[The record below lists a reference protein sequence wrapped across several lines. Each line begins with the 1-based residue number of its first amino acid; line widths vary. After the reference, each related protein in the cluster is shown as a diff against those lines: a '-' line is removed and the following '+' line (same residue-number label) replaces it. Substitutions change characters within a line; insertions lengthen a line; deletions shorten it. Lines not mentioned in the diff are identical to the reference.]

1 MRKKTIYLFL
11 VPSLIGFLIFFL
23 VPFVGSLYYAF
34 NVDGRISLH
43 NFEYTLQNKAFQLA
57 LKNTLLFLLICV
69 PLNLLLPLL
78 VAIAV
83 KSIGEQSRLFRLAYI
98 SPLVV
103 PVASVA
109 IFWSILFSPGG
120 SISHILGLV
129 GIPETDFLH
138 SSLAVF
144 VVALIYLWKNL
155 GYMMVLYLA
164 GLSEVPESY
173 YEAASMDGAGT
184 VRKFRNITIPC
195 LWPTIFFVLVLS
207 VVNCFKV
214 FRDIFLIT
222 GAYPDESVYML
233 QNYMNNMFHDTD
245 YARLTS
251 AAFIITAIIVMFLIV
266 MFRLNRSAQKRLGG
280 DQPDK

>member
-1 MRKKTIYLFL
+1 MRKRAVLVFL
-11 VPSLIGFLIFFL
+11 IPSLAGFLIFFL
-23 VPFVGSLYYAF
+23 IPFAGSLYYACT
-34 NVDGRISLH
+34 VDGSLSFD
-43 NFEYTLQNKAFQLA
+43 NFIYTLQNEAFQLA

-69 PLNLLLPLL
+69 PLNTVLPLL
-78 VAIAV
+78 IAMAV
-83 KSIGEQSRLFRLAYI
+83 KSLGGQSRLFRAAYI

-109 IFWSILFSPGG
+109 IFWTILFAPGG
-120 SISHILGLV
+120 TVNQALGYFGL
-129 GIPETDFLH
+129 PETDFLH
-138 SSLAVF
+138 SGWAVF

-164 GLSEVPESY
+164 GLSEIPASY
-173 YEAASMDGAGT
+173 YEAASMDGAGGFQ
-184 VRKFRNITIPC
+184 KFRRITVPC

-214 FRDIFLIT
+214 FREMFLIT

-233 QNYMNNMFHDTD
+233 QHYMNNMFRNTD

-251 AAFIITAIIVMFLIV
+251 AAFIITAIIVLFLFA
-266 MFRLNRSAQKRLGG
+266 MFRLNRRAQKNLEE
-280 DQPDK
+280 

>member
-1 MRKKTIYLFL
+1 MFIRKKAIYIFL
-11 VPSLIGFLIFFL
+11 IPSLIGFLIFFL
-23 VPFVGSLYYAF
+23 VPFIGSLYYAC
-34 NVDGRISLH
+34 NVNGVFSLN
-43 NFEYTLQNKAFQLA
+43 NFAYTLQNEAFQLA

-69 PLNLLLPLL
+69 PLNIVLPLL

-83 KSIGEQSRLFRLAYI
+83 KSIGERGYFFRLAYI

-109 IFWSILFSPGG
+109 IFWSILFAPGG
-120 SISHILGLV
+120 TANHILGIF

-138 SSLAVF
+138 SGWAVF
-144 VVALIYLWKNL
+144 VVALIYFWKNL

-164 GLSEVPESY
+164 GLSEIPLSY
-173 YEAASMDGAGT
+173 YESASMDGAGAFQ
-184 VRKFRNITIPC
+184 KFRKITVPC

-214 FRDIFLIT
+214 FREMYLIT

-233 QNYMNNMFHDTD
+233 QHYMNNMFSNTD

-251 AAFIITAIIVMFLIV
+251 AAYIITAIIVVFLLC
-266 MFRLNRSAQKRLGG
+266 MFRLNRRAQKRLGR
-280 DQPDK
+280 

>member
-1 MRKKTIYLFL
+1 MRRNAVIFFI

-23 VPFVGSLYYAF
+23 IPFIGSLYYAF
-34 NVDGRISLH
+34 DANGTLSLY
-43 NFEYTLQNKAFQLA
+43 NFTYTLQNEAFQLA

-69 PLNLLLPLL
+69 PLNIVLPLL

-83 KSIGEQSRLFRLAYI
+83 KSIGEYSRMFRLAYI
-98 SPLVV
+98 TPLVV

-109 IFWSILFSPGG
+109 IFWSILFAPGG
-120 SISHILGLV
+120 TVNNILGTL

-138 SSLAVF
+138 SGWAVF

-164 GLSEVPESY
+164 GLSEIPASY
-173 YEAASMDGAGT
+173 YESASMDGAGAF
-184 VRKFRNITIPC
+184 RKFREITVPC

-214 FRDIFLIT
+214 FREMFLIT

-233 QNYMNNMFHDTD
+233 QHYMNNMFRDTD

-251 AAFIITAIIVMFLIV
+251 AAFIITAIIIVFLLVMFS
-266 MFRLNRSAQKRLGG
+266 LNRRAQKRLGR
-280 DQPDK
+280 

>member
-1 MRKKTIYLFL
+1 MKKDTIYIFL
-11 VPSLIGFLIFFL
+11 IPSLIGFLIFFL
-23 VPFVGSLYYAF
+23 IPFVGSLYYAY
-34 NVDGRISLH
+34 NVDGRFSLY
-43 NFEYTLQNKAFQLA
+43 NFVNTLQNEAFQLA

-69 PLNLLLPLL
+69 PLNMILPLL

-109 IFWSILFSPGG
+109 IFWSIRFAPGG
-120 SISHILGLV
+120 TVGRMLGIL
-129 GIPETDFLH
+129 GIPEIDFLH
-138 SSLAVF
+138 SGWAVF

-164 GLSEVPESY
+164 GLSEVPGSY
-173 YEAASMDGAGT
+173 YESASMDGAGAIQT
-184 VRKFRNITIPC
+184 FRKITLPC
-195 LWPTIFFVLVLS
+195 LRPTIFFVLVMS

-214 FRDIFLIT
+214 FREMFLIT

-233 QNYMNNMFHDTD
+233 QHYMNNMFRSTD
-245 YARLTS
+245 YGRLTS
-251 AAFIITAIIVMFLIV
+251 AAFIITAIITIFLIF
-266 MFRLNRSAQKRLGG
+266 MFRLNHRAQRRLGR
-280 DQPDK
+280 

>member
-1 MRKKTIYLFL
+1 MGKKAVYMFLIPSLVGFL
-11 VPSLIGFLIFFL
+11 VFFM

-34 NVDGRISLH
+34 DTNGTFSLY
-43 NFEYTLQNKAFQLA
+43 NFTYTLQNEAFQLA
-57 LKNTLLFLLICV
+57 LKNTLLFLAICV
-69 PLNLLLPLL
+69 PLNMILPLL

-109 IFWSILFSPGG
+109 IFWSILFAPGG
-120 SISHILGLV
+120 TINHILGTF

-138 SSLAVF
+138 SGWAVF

-164 GLSEVPESY
+164 GLSEIPLSY
-173 YEAASMDGAGT
+173 YEAASMDGADAFQ
-184 VRKFRNITIPC
+184 KFRKITVPC

-214 FRDIFLIT
+214 FREMFLIT

-233 QNYMNNMFHDTD
+233 QHYMNNMFRNTD

-251 AAFIITAIIVMFLIV
+251 AAFIITAFIVVFLLI
-266 MFRLNRSAQKRLGG
+266 MFRLNRRAQKRLGR
-280 DQPDK
+280 

>member
-1 MRKKTIYLFL
+1 MRSKVAFAFL
-11 VPSLIGFLIFFL
+11 IPSLIGFLIFFL
-23 VPFVGSLYYAF
+23 IPFAGSLYYAC
-34 NVDGRISLH
+34 NVDGSFSLY
-43 NFEYTLQNKAFQLA
+43 NFAYTLQNEAFHLA

-69 PLNLLLPLL
+69 PLNLILPLL
-78 VAIAV
+78 VAVAV

-109 IFWSILFSPGG
+109 IFWSILFASGG
-120 SISHILGLV
+120 TVNHVLGILG
-129 GIPETDFLH
+129 IPTTDFLH
-138 SSLAVF
+138 SGWAVF

-164 GLSEVPESY
+164 GLSEIPASY
-173 YEAASMDGAGT
+173 YESASMDGAGAFQKFKEIT
-184 VRKFRNITIPC
+184 VPC

-214 FRDIFLIT
+214 FREMFLIT

-233 QNYMNNMFHDTD
+233 QHYMNNMFHNTD
-245 YARLTS
+245 YPRLTS
-251 AAFIITAIIVMFLIV
+251 AAFIITAIIVIFLLVI
-266 MFRLNRSAQKRLGG
+266 FRLNRRAQKHLGR
-280 DQPDK
+280 

>member
-1 MRKKTIYLFL
+1 MRKKAIYLFL
-11 VPSLIGFLIFFL
+11 IPSLVGFLIFFL
-23 VPFVGSLYYAF
+23 IPFVGSIYYAF
-34 NVDGRISLH
+34 DIKGSFGFI
-43 NFEYTLQNKAFQLA
+43 NFIYTLQNEAFQLA

-69 PLNLLLPLL
+69 PLNILLPLL

-83 KSIGEQSRLFRLAYI
+83 KSIGEQGRLFRLAYI

-109 IFWSILFSPGG
+109 IFWSILFAPGG
-120 SISHILGLV
+120 TVNHILGTL

-138 SSLAVF
+138 SGWAVL
-144 VVALIYLWKNL
+144 VVALIFLWKNL

-164 GLSEVPESY
+164 GLSEIPSSY
-173 YEAASMDGAGT
+173 YESASMDGAGAFQ
-184 VRKFRNITIPC
+184 KFRKITLPC

-214 FRDIFLIT
+214 FREMYLIT
-222 GAYPDESVYML
+222 GAYPNESVYML
-233 QNYMNNMFHDTD
+233 QHYMNNMFSNTD

-251 AAFIITAIIVMFLIV
+251 AAFIITAIIVVFLLF
-266 MFRLNRSAQKRLGG
+266 MFRLNRRAQKRLGR
-280 DQPDK
+280 

>member
-1 MRKKTIYLFL
+1 MRKKAVTIFL
-11 VPSLIGFLIFFL
+11 IPSLVGFLIFFL
-23 VPFVGSLYYAF
+23 VPFFGSLYYAF
-34 NVDGRISLH
+34 SADGTFSLN
-43 NFEYTLQNKAFQLA
+43 NFIYTLQNEAFALA
-57 LKNTLLFLLICV
+57 LKNTLLFLVICV
-69 PLNLLLPLL
+69 PLNILLPLL

-83 KSIGEQSRLFRLAYI
+83 RSIGERGRLFRLAYI

-109 IFWSILFSPGG
+109 IFWSILFAPGG
-120 SISHILGLV
+120 TVNHILGTL

-138 SSLAVF
+138 SGWAVV

-164 GLSEVPESY
+164 GLSEIPASY
-173 YEAASMDGAGT
+173 YESASLDGAGAY
-184 VRKFRNITIPC
+184 RKFRDITLPC

-214 FRDIFLIT
+214 FREMYLIT

-233 QNYMNNMFHDTD
+233 QHYMNNMFSSTD

-251 AAFIITAIIVMFLIV
+251 AAFIITALIV
-266 MFRLNRSAQKRLGG
+266 IFLFFMFRLNRKAQKRLGR
-280 DQPDK
+280 

>member
-1 MRKKTIYLFL
+1 MRERAVLAFL
-11 VPSLIGFLIFFL
+11 IPSLVGFLIFFL
-23 VPFVGSLYYAF
+23 VPFVGSLYYAC
-34 NVDGRISLH
+34 NVDGTVSFN
-43 NFEYTLQNKAFQLA
+43 NFTYTLQNEAFQLA

-69 PLNLLLPLL
+69 PLNLILPLL
-78 VAIAV
+78 VAVAV
-83 KSIGEQSRLFRLAYI
+83 KSIGEYGRLFRLAYI

-109 IFWSILFSPGG
+109 IFWSILFAPGG
-120 SISHILGLV
+120 TVNHVIGLF
-129 GIPETDFLH
+129 GAPDTDFLH
-138 SSLAVF
+138 SGWAVF

-164 GLSEVPESY
+164 GLSEIPESY
-173 YEAASMDGAGT
+173 YEAASMDGAGAFQ
-184 VRKFRNITIPC
+184 KFRKITVPC

-214 FRDIFLIT
+214 FREMFLIT

-233 QNYMNNMFHDTD
+233 QHYMNNMFHNTD

-251 AAFIITAIIVMFLIV
+251 AAFIITAIIVVFLLV
-266 MFRLNRSAQKRLGG
+266 MFWLNRRAQKRIER
-280 DQPDK
+280 

>member
-1 MRKKTIYLFL
+1 MRKKAIYLFL
-11 VPSLIGFLIFFL
+11 IPSLVGFLIFFL
-23 VPFVGSLYYAF
+23 IPFVGSFYYAF
-34 NVDGRISLH
+34 DIKGSFGFN
-43 NFEYTLQNKAFQLA
+43 NFIYTLQNEAFQLA

-69 PLNLLLPLL
+69 PLNILLPLL

-83 KSIGEQSRLFRLAYI
+83 KGIGEQSRLFRLAYI

-109 IFWSILFSPGG
+109 IFWSILFAPGG
-120 SISHILGLV
+120 TVNHILGTL

-138 SSLAVF
+138 SGWAVF
-144 VVALIYLWKNL
+144 VVALIFLWKNL

-164 GLSEVPESY
+164 GLSEIPASY
-173 YEAASMDGAGT
+173 YESASMDGAGT
-184 VRKFRNITIPC
+184 FQKFREITIPC
-195 LWPTIFFVLVLS
+195 IWPTIFFVLVLS

-214 FRDIFLIT
+214 FREMYLIT

-233 QNYMNNMFHDTD
+233 QHYMNNMFSNTD

-251 AAFIITAIIVMFLIV
+251 AAFIITALIV
-266 MFRLNRSAQKRLGG
+266 VFLLFVFRLNRRAQKRLGR
-280 DQPDK
+280 